1 MVRGLFFSVVIN
13 MDDSIEF
20 EKILKW
26 SLTNLGM
33 VPVRLPTVIVKQP

>member
-1 MVRGLFFSVVIN
+1 MARGLFFSVVIN
-13 MDDSIEF
+13 MDDSVEF

-26 SLTNLGM
+26 SLANQGM